1 MDKLK
6 NITAKKDNITD
17 QGTLERKRFGF
28 IKNQNFFLIIII
40 IVISVIV
47 SFINPNFFTY
57 RNISNILQQVS
68 VLGIATMCMGL
79 LMLAGQLDLS
89 IGAMMGLVGVI
100 FVKMVKAGVSVE
112 LSVLAVLAIA
122 TFCGFINGIIVAK
135 SNVMP
140 LIITL
145 GMLYVYYGLALY
157 ISDGRPNALG
167 DYFRFLGQS
176 KLGPKNFAI
185 PFTVVVFLLIFLFA
199 FAMNKYTK
207 YGRRLNAIG
216 GNRLTAYLA
225 GINVDMHIISLYTL
239 VGLIMGLAG
248 LVLTSRLGNVRAASG
263 EGYELKALA
272 AVIIGGITFEGG
284 RGSLTGAFFG
294 VVLLGV
300 IYNAMNIIGVS
311 SYFQTMVLGAII
323 VVTTVISSLG
333 KRKTSF

>member
-6 NITAKKDNITD
+6 KVINKKDDMLAQNI
-17 QGTLERKRFGF
+17 LERRGIRF
-28 IKNQNFFLIIII
+28 IKNQNTLLIIII
-40 IVISVIV
+40 IAISVIA
-47 SFINPNFFTY
+47 SFINPNFLTY

-122 TFCGFINGIIVAK
+122 AFCGFVNGIIVAK
-135 SNVMP
+135 SKVMP

-176 KLGPKNFAI
+176 KLGPENFSI
-185 PFTVVVFLLIFLFA
+185 PFTIIVFLLIFLLA

-225 GINVDMHIISLYTL
+225 GINVDMHIISLYVL

-248 LVLTSRLGNVRAASG
+248 LVLASRLGNVRAGSG
-263 EGYELKALA
+263 DGYELKALA

-284 RGSLTGAFFG
+284 KGSLIGAFFG
-294 VVLLGV
+294 VILLGV
-300 IYNAMNIIGVS
+300 IYNAMNIVGVS

-323 VVTTVISSLG
+323 VITTVISNIG
-333 KRKTSF
+333 KIRRA

>member
-1 MDKLK
+1 MNKLK
-6 NITAKKDNITD
+6 KVINKKDDMLAQNI
-17 QGTLERKRFGF
+17 LERRGIRF
-28 IKNQNFFLIIII
+28 IKNQNTLLIIII
-40 IVISVIV
+40 IAISVIA
-47 SFINPNFFTY
+47 SFINPNFLTY

-122 TFCGFINGIIVAK
+122 AFCGFVNGIIVAK
-135 SNVMP
+135 SKVMP

-176 KLGPKNFAI
+176 KLGPENFSI
-185 PFTVVVFLLIFLFA
+185 PFTIIVFLLIFLLA

-225 GINVDMHIISLYTL
+225 GINVDMHIISLYVL

-248 LVLTSRLGNVRAASG
+248 LVLASRLGNVRAGSG
-263 EGYELKALA
+263 DGYELKALA

-284 RGSLTGAFFG
+284 KGSLIGAFFG

-300 IYNAMNIIGVS
+300 IYNAMNIVGVS

-323 VVTTVISSLG
+323 VITTVISNIG
-333 KRKTSF
+333 KTRKA